1 MITRWKNVKGEFVT
15 DIFTKNG
22 KVYDSNMHSELPPS
36 KHEEVELPIPA
47 ELLPKDDEY
56 YDLVI
61 EFRSSGYYDS
71 GWFCGPPENCY
82 PPEDMEEREI
92 ERVYCIQYIEIGQE
106 LSFANKKFDK
116 VIIELNKE
124 VSDLVFDHFNEEV
137 YEVPLDDENY

>member
-15 DIFTKNG
+15 DIYTRNG
-22 KVYDSNMHSELPPS
+22 KVYDSNEAI
-36 KHEEVELPIPA
+36 ELPIPA
-47 ELLPKDDEY
+47 ELLPKDEEY

-61 EFRSSGYYDS
+61 EFSSSGYYDS
-71 GWFCGPPENCY
+71 GCVYGPPENCY

-92 ERVYCIQYIEIGQE
+92 ERVYCIQYIKIGQE
-106 LSFANKKFDK
+106 LSFPNKKFDK

>member
-1 MITRWKNVKGEFVT
+1 MITKWNNVKGEFVT
-15 DIFTKNG
+15 DIFTKDG
-22 KVYDSNMHSELPPS
+22 KVYDSNVYSE
-36 KHEEVELPIPA
+36 KHEETELPIPA

-71 GWFCGPPENCY
+71 GCTSGPSDNWY

-92 ERVYCIQYIEIGQE
+92 ERVYCIQYIEIE
-106 LSFANKKFDK
+106 DEAIKTLANKKFNT
-116 VIIELNKE
+116 VTIELNKE

-137 YEVPLDDENY
+137 YQVPLEDESY